1 MTLNDWMPPLPKPI
15 NEPQLIESKLFR
27 SLGITAFF
35 TERHGGVSLPPYD
48 TLNFGRGIGDD
59 EDAVSTNMERLVDQT
74 DLNSQPHQAKQVH
87 GTGHLICSGQG
98 REHPDEADI
107 LIATESNVSVAVR
120 TADCLP
126 ILLADPVAKV
136 IAAVHAGWRGTSRR
150 ISAHTVELMLKQG
163 STAENIYATLGPAIG
178 PCCFEIDRETADRLA
193 ASSATA
199 TQAINQQGNPH
210 ADLSS
215 INIMQLKEAG
225 VVEKHIESNHR
236 CTRCH
241 PERFYSYR
249 RDHGLTGRHL
259 AVVVLSNGN

>member
-27 SLGITAFF
+27 SIGITAFF
-35 TERHGGVSLPPYD
+35 TGRHGGVSLPPYD

-74 DLNSQPHQAKQVH
+74 DLNSQPHQARQVH

-136 IAAVHAGWRGTSRR
+136 IAAVHAGWRGTAQRTAVR
-150 ISAHTVELMLKQG
+150 AIELMQKQG
-163 STAENIYATLGPAIG
+163 ATVDNIYATLGPAIG
-178 PCCFEIDRETADRLA
+178 PCCFEIGSDTAGQLA
-193 ASSATA
+193 ASTANATH
-199 TQAINQQGNPH
+199 TIEKRDNPY
-210 ADLSS
+210 ADLTA
-215 INIMQLKEAG
+215 INIMQLQEVG
-225 VVEKHIESNHR
+225 ILDRHVESNHL

-241 PERFYSYR
+241 PDRFYSYR

-259 AVVVLSNGN
+259 AVVALPDGN